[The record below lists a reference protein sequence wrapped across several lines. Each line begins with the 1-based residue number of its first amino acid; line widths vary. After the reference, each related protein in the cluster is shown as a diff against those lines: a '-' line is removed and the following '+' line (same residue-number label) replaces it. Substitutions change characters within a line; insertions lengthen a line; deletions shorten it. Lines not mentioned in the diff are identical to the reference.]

1 MNSAEVLFA
10 FRLPELSVNV
20 NKIAWLRNARDGD
33 RPDIVEAAKVVLDA
47 GARGITVH
55 PRPDQRHICPKD
67 VCALSAVVSERPA
80 IEFNIEGNPFA
91 GPRDNGF
98 PGFDCLIKQ
107 IGPDQCTLVPDTDN
121 QLTSDHGWDL
131 LDSSTCDRLAHLIA
145 DYRALGIRVSLF
157 VDPDQA
163 QIVKAKEIGC
173 DRVELYTGPYAQ
185 ICKQSGPDSKA
196 TAEVWQTYRSAAH
209 RAVRIGLGVNAGHDL
224 DLFNLTKF
232 CSIGCVEE
240 VSIGHALIADALS
253 YGLAD
258 AVVRYQK
265 VISAAERNAH

>member
-1 MNSAEVLFA
+1 MNSAEDSLA

-33 RPDIVEAAKVVLDA
+33 RPNIVEAAKVVLDA
-47 GARGITVH
+47 GASGITVH
-55 PRPDQRHICPKD
+55 PRPDQRHIGPKD
-67 VCALSAVVSERPA
+67 VRALSAVVSERPV
-80 IEFNIEGNPFA
+80 IEFNIEGNPFT

-98 PGFDCLIKQ
+98 PGFDSLIQQ
-107 IGPDQCTLVPDTDN
+107 IRPDQCTLVPDTDT
-121 QLTSDHGWDL
+121 QLTSDHGWNL

-145 DYRALGIRVSLF
+145 GYRALGIRVSLF
-157 VDPDQA
+157 VDPDQT
-163 QIVKAKEIGC
+163 QITKAKEIGC

-185 ICKQSGPDSKA
+185 VFKRSGADSVA
-196 TAEVWQTYRSAAH
+196 TADAWQIYRNAAN

-224 DLFNLTKF
+224 DLSNLTKF

-240 VSIGHALIADALS
+240 VSIGHALIADALV

-258 AVVRYQK
+258 TVVRYRK
-265 VISAAERNAH
+265 VIAAAEHNAH